1 MTSQTVVKCVK
12 ICDKVY
18 QELLHITLGAPNR
31 QKAMLTHTN
40 TATIDG

>member
-1 MTSQTVVKCVK
+1 MISQTVVKCVE
-12 ICDKVY
+12 IRDKVY
-18 QELLHITLGAPNR
+18 HELLHITLGAPNR